1 MTKGKAIPSIEELSK
16 ANFEDFCSLTSQ
28 VQVND
33 TELEAFLETNMD
45 AMDKFVDDISD
56 YSASKLRDD
65 LTAAVIES
73 IPFPYKTTP
82 LKSKRKEIIE
92 WLARHKSMR
101 TNNIDLLRQ
110 RIMNHFK
117 MQVHN
122 MASYK
127 QEKISSF
134 VRHKF
139 EYIKQN
145 LK

>member
-73 IPFPYKTTP
+73 IPFPYKTTA